1 MLVKDKLSTIILLAI
16 FIALLVIIYNLTSN
30 QAVQSNISSNMVNT
44 NTAVIEE
51 TATNNKEEEEMEVM
65 KVSKENFEKEVLQ
78 SDKKVLIDFY
88 ADWCGPCKMLSPI
101 VAEFA
106 KENDTIKVV
115 KINIDENEELAVNYG
130 VMSIPTLVVV
140 ENGKTKNTSVGL
152 ISKSE
157 IEELVK

>member
-1 MLVKDKLSTIILLAI
+1 MKDKISTIILLAI

-30 QAVQSNISSNMVNT
+30 QAMQSNISENLVNT
-44 NTAVIEE
+44 NTVTSVE
-51 TATNNKEEEEMEVM
+51 NNEEEEDMEIM

-106 KENDTIKVV
+106 KENDTVKVV
-115 KINIDENEELAVNYG
+115 KINIDENEELQYN
-130 VMSIPTLVVV
+130 M
-140 ENGKTKNTSVGL
+140 
-152 ISKSE
+152 
-157 IEELVK
+157 ELCLFQHWL

>member
-1 MLVKDKLSTIILLAI
+1 MKDKISTIILLAI

-30 QAVQSNISSNMVNT
+30 QAMQSNISENLVNT
-44 NTAVIEE
+44 NTVTSVE
-51 TATNNKEEEEMEVM
+51 NNEEEEDMEIM
-65 KVSKENFEKEVLQ
+65 KVSQENFEKEVLQ

-106 KENDTIKVV
+106 KENDTVKVV
-115 KINIDENEELAVNYG
+115 KINIDENEELAVQYG

-140 ENGKTKNTSVGL
+140 ENGETKNTSIGL

>member
-1 MLVKDKLSTIILLAI
+1 MKDKISTIILLAI

-30 QAVQSNISSNMVNT
+30 QAMQSNISENLVNT
-44 NTAVIEE
+44 NTVTSVE
-51 TATNNKEEEEMEVM
+51 NNEEEEDMEIM

-106 KENDTIKVV
+106 KENDTVKLV
-115 KINIDENEELAVNYG
+115 KINIDENEELAVQYG

-140 ENGKTKNTSVGL
+140 ENGETKNTSIGL

>member
-1 MLVKDKLSTIILLAI
+1 MKDKLSTIILLAI

-51 TATNNKEEEEMEVM
+51 TAKNNEEEEEMEVM

-140 ENGKTKNTSVGL
+140 ENGETKNTSVGL